1 MYQLFVEEHFDAA
14 HYLPNYH
21 GKCER
26 LHGHRFKVV
35 ARFGATKLDGP
46 SSENIAAIIY
56 DALQVHFSK
65 SPVKLVSVEVWE
77 SPTAG
82 VAYTP

>member
-1 MYQLFVEEHFDAA
+1 V
-14 HYLPNYH
+14 
-21 GKCER
+21 
-26 LHGHRFKVV
+26 
-35 ARFGATKLDGP
+35 
-46 SSENIAAIIY
+46 
-56 DALQVHFSK
+56 LQTYFSK